1 MLKQIRYKRHVLESL
16 TCRSLRQIQTVSMV
30 DLGAA
35 RLLTRHNLPSITT
48 EETFILPLL
57 GDLQL
62 ALTLPRNLFLQ
73 FPHLVV
79 R

>member
-1 MLKQIRYKRHVLESL
+1 MLFENESL
-16 TCRSLRQIQTVSMV
+16 TCRSPGHIQTVGMI

-35 RLLTRHNLPSITT
+35 RLLTRDNLPAITT
-48 EETFILPLL
+48 EETFILSLL
-57 GDLQL
+57 GDHQL
-62 ALTLPRNLFLQ
+62 ALALRRNLLFQ